1 MDMTMKF
8 LISMSVLISTALLA
22 GCQTTPMPTPAQ
34 SEADT
39 FNRKFM
45 QADKEA
51 TDCSKSIMTSQA
63 AQIVAQQV
71 IFLSKENTNQS
82 MLLSTQTKLSVQQ
95 KMALKDYLTQNLKCR
110 EAFFRAIEGTPYYGV
125 FFKYFSTMDNVYMK
139 LMSDEMTVAQANRI
153 KVEAIE
159 DNVRDFAE
167 AQAALGQSAR

>member
-8 LISMSVLISTALLA
+8 LISTSILISTALLV
-22 GCQTTPMPTPAQ
+22 GCQTTQMPTQAQ

-45 QADKEA
+45 LADKEA
-51 TDCSKSIMTSQA
+51 TDCSKSVMSSQA

-71 IFLSKENTNQS
+71 IFLSKENSNQS
-82 MLLSTQTKLSVQQ
+82 MLLSTQSKLSVQQ
-95 KMALKDYLTQNLKCR
+95 KMALKDYLTQNLICR

-125 FFKYFSTMDNVYMK
+125 FFKYFNTMDNVYVK
-139 LMSDEMTVAQANRI
+139 LLSDEITVAQANRI

-159 DNVRDFAE
+159 ENVRDLAA
-167 AQAALGQSAR
+167 AQAALSSSAR